1 MSFLEKTYGLDL
13 FSLTLLFIACIL
25 NLIPYTR
32 ILSLVIIIYA
42 LYRAFSKK
50 YIRGKKNLIY
60 FVHLLIKY

>member
-13 FSLTLLFIACIL
+13 LSLTLLFIACIL

-50 YIRGKKNLIY
+50 IY
-60 FVHLLIKY
+60 KRKEEFNIFY